1 MGLAAWVG
9 VGLAADAVTAGL
21 GEEAAL
27 GLALAARMEFKL
39 SGRGL
44 FESDL
49 GGRPGGGPSKP
60 GGREGGGLV
69 VLG

>member
-1 MGLAAWVG
+1 MGRAAWEG
-9 VGLAADAVTAGL
+9 VGLAAATVTAGL

-27 GLALAARMEFKL
+27 GLALAALMEVRL
-39 SGRGL
+39 SGSGL
-44 FESDL
+44 LVSDL
-49 GGRPGGGPSKP
+49 GGRPGGGPSRP